1 MARKTRIFKLQLR
14 GEAPIEIVADS
25 KLDALCEAMD
35 VKRQLNNYRVIDFRE
50 VSQTNNII
58 NSIRFEQQFNNVFA

>member
-25 KLDALCEAMD
+25 KLDALCQAMD